1 MPFDSQGN
9 FTRLHNWEQDRIDDI
24 DIVTDHHDEED
35 DNFADG
41 FNQCFL
47 RSGIVPMKGN
57 FNAGGFKLTRVQNA
71 TDDGDAVNRGQMTEA
86 VDNLKNEITE
96 TINGSLMVGDIKCS
110 ALQADH
116 GKWMICN
123 GRELSREEYADLF
136 TSGSMMS
143 EKRLFKLT
151 DTDGSLLAMRADVTM
166 QICRMYVTSMTGIQ
180 RMYYALDS
188 YEYLDDSNSARD
200 REFAQ
205 TGVELLGDTG
215 AEGELEVLAM
225 AADALSASGLKN
237 FTVELGHV
245 GYFDGLAEDLGLS
258 EDAARM
264 EKLLFS
270 ACSNV
275 TIKSIQKSFLIAPR
289 PLSRGLSEE
298 V

>member
-57 FNAGGFKLTRVQNA
+57 FNAGGFKLTKVQNA

-136 TSGSMMS
+136 AAIGETFGDGNGVTTFNIPDCRGVAVRGYDNGRGYDSGRALGSYQADQMQSHTHTVVVNASTGSPQGHGSQLPGTTTAEDTTYTTSG
-143 EKRLFKLT
+143 
-151 DTDGSLLAMRADVTM
+151 
-166 QICRMYVTSMTGIQ
+166 
-180 RMYYALDS
+180 
-188 YEYLDDSNSARD
+188 
-200 REFAQ
+200 
-205 TGVELLGDTG
+205 
-215 AEGELEVLAM
+215 
-225 AADALSASGLKN
+225 ASGRTGGETRMKN
-237 FTVELGHV
+237 IALN
-245 GYFDGLAEDLGLS
+245 YFIKVKED
-258 EDAARM
+258 
-264 EKLLFS
+264 
-270 ACSNV
+270 
-275 TIKSIQKSFLIAPR
+275 
-289 PLSRGLSEE
+289 
-298 V
+298 